1 MNQAQEPTPPEAD
14 VEQTLREKLRQIKTP
29 EQAEQVARELLNT
42 SPELKEHD
50 LREEQAG
57 EPDPAQE
64 VREEATK
71 PGSAGAADAIKE
83 TAEQIA
89 AAEGETRES
98 LEHAAQRATNPR
110 QHRADEQELR
120 EPLDLLRTAL
130 LKQMAPLQ
138 ALDTRAFLAI
148 NHLPHTRL
156 SDGFFVTLTNIMNAG
171 GGWLLILLAAAA
183 FDKPR
188 GPRALRSV
196 LPPLWM
202 TTIIVEYPVKFYF
215 RRQRP
220 FIDIVQAVAVGR
232 KPGTYSFPSGH
243 TASAF
248 AGALL
253 LTRQYPHLVPLW
265 YTIAALTG
273 FSRTYLGAHY
283 PGDVLSGAL
292 FGSALAE
299 VSRRIIDWAGED

>member
-1 MNQAQEPTPPEAD
+1 MGQPQEPSASDTD
-14 VEQTLREKLRQIKTP
+14 VEQTLREKLREIKTP
-29 EQAEQVARELLNT
+29 EQADKVAQELLGT
-42 SPELKEHD
+42 SAEVKERD
-50 LREEQAG
+50 LREAQVG
-57 EPDPAQE
+57 SPDPAQE
-64 VREEATK
+64 VREEAAE
-71 PGSAGAADAIKE
+71 PGSVGAADAIKE
-83 TAEQIA
+83 TAAQIA
-89 AAEGETRES
+89 AAEGETREA
-98 LEHAAQRATNPR
+98 LEQAAHRATNPE
-110 QHRADEQELR
+110 QHRVAEDELR
-120 EPLDLLRTAL
+120 EPLELLRSAIL
-130 LKQMAPLQ
+130 QQMAPLQ
-138 ALDTRAFLAI
+138 AVDTRAFLAI

-253 LTRQYPHLVPLW
+253 LTRHYPQLAPLW